1 MSKDRISCVG
11 AGLTSL
17 ESLHDLAKQTA
28 EARVLCLHGN
38 MISDLQG
45 IQQLRCLTDVNVSSN
60 DIQSVQGLQVLSAL
74 TAINLASNRLNSL
87 QGLLQFPALER
98 LIVSH
103 NFITSLSTCTPQ
115 AGCRLNYIDL
125 HNNLLTVPE
134 DISALKH
141 CTNLRHLLLA
151 GGQPGSPLCSIS
163 YFKQVIAQM
172 LPQLNTIDGQKLETI
187 LAQPWSH
194 QPQQQQQQQSMQP
207 GALSVHPMH
216 VTHVQPLALP
226 GPPPTGTAPQQAA
239 ASFPAAAAAQST
251 NTDLVR
257 APRLDAM
264 QCVSQ
269 EDRIAALETRL
280 RDVMQQRRGPPLAS
294 TENLLSQPA
303 SVALSQHPRKIRPK
317 AVMHEVACQTATGM
331 GQLDR
336 LQHDAAHLKQ
346 ELQTLATQLEERTS
360 HALRVEEQAEILLQ
374 EAQQQADHKVQFCA
388 PFFEIMMKCESEHA

>member
-1 MSKDRISCVG
+1 MSKDRVSCVG

-17 ESLHDLAKQTA
+17 ESLHDLARHTA

-45 IQQLRCLTDVNVSSN
+45 IQQLRCLTDVNLSSN
-60 DIQSVQGLQVLSAL
+60 HIQSVQGLQVLSAL

-87 QGLLQFPALER
+87 QGLVQLPALER

-103 NFITSLSTCTPQ
+103 NFISSLSTCTPQ

-151 GGQPGSPLCSIS
+151 GGQPGSPLCSTS

-172 LPQLNTIDGQKLETI
+172 LPQLNTLDGQKLETI

-194 QPQQQQQQQSMQP
+194 QPQQQQQQSMQP

-216 VTHVQPLALP
+216 VTHFQPLALP
-226 GPPPTGTAPQQAA
+226 APLPTGTAPQQAA
-239 ASFPAAAAAQST
+239 AAFPAAAAAQRT
-251 NTDLVR
+251 ITDLVR
-257 APRLDAM
+257 APRLAAM

-280 RDVMQQRRGPPLAS
+280 RDVLQQRRRPPLAS

-317 AVMHEVACQTATGM
+317 TVMHEVACQTATGM

-388 PFFEIMMKCESEHA
+388 PSFQTMMKCEPDYA